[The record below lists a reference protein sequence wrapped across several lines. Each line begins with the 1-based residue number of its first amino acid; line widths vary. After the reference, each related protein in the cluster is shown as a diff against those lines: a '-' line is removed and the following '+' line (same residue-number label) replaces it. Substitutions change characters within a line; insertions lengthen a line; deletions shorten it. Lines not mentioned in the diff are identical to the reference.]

1 MLHTGLFG
9 GSFNPIHNGHIA
21 IAKRLIDCA
30 ELDEVW
36 FMVSPQNPLKRQCDL
51 LDDEIRLE
59 LVRLALEDEPHL
71 KACGYEFQ
79 LPRPSYTWNTLQ
91 HLSADYPDR
100 DFTLLIGGDNAAHF
114 DLWRNAD
121 AIANRYRIVVYPRP
135 KAVLDAAHLP
145 PNAVLADTPMMD
157 ISSTEVRRRVRSGE
171 SIDGMVPPKV
181 AQAIALQGLYRH

>member
-21 IAKRLIDCA
+21 IAKRLMDCA

-59 LVRLALEDEPHL
+59 LVRLALEDNPRL

-121 AIANRYRIVVYPRP
+121 EIANRYRIVVYPRP